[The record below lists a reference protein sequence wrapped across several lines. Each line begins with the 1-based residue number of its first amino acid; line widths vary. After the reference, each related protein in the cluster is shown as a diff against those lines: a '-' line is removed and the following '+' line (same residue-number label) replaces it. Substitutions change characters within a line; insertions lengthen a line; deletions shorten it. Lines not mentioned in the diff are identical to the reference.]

1 MLLYARKKL
10 IRDERVLQLV
20 LLLSLLRGDPDSLL
34 FGPGGSAPLADLPHD
49 LILGP
54 SLGHARSSSPLLA
67 GGDFHPKS
75 MDRMLADYQR
85 SVLDDLNALGRY
97 TAPSHHAHVHAYLL
111 NTHTSLPSPPTA
123 DTPDH
128 HHQGPDSPP
137 TQPTNILPD
146 PPPPES
152 NLSEDDDLTPE
163 DLALIEALWK
173 QDVDLGV
180 PREVFEEDGLEPP
193 VDSQTK
199 DKDHGKNPK
208 SETKIDEKP
217 DENPWMHFNFTIDS
231 ETGEHVLSTEG
242 PISGGDV
249 TLDPVSPLS
258 PPSFTLN
265 ESVPDFNLEF
275 NLDEALKLVGLNS
288 SETGEAV
295 WKSVETDSSSED
307 FTKGFSEEEKSSSDG
322 GDSLDALSDT
332 LDEMIQASQLN
343 PHHPRSLQV
352 SNALCS
358 AYVCFSLSLSLSL
371 FYWTFNMD
379 SGHPSLLFHYEFYG
393 YYVMYV
399 EIWVMLPQELV
410 IEIILMF
417 SSKFDIRF
425 AQ

>member
-67 GGDFHPKS
+67 GGDLHPKS

-97 TAPSHHAHVHAYLL
+97 TAPSHHSHVHAYLL

-217 DENPWMHFNFTIDS
+217 DENPWMQFNFTIDS
-231 ETGEHVLSTEG
+231 ETGKFFL
-242 PISGGDV
+242 ISFF
-249 TLDPVSPLS
+249 LF
-258 PPSFTLN
+258 SFPYT
-265 ESVPDFNLEF
+265 
-275 NLDEALKLVGLNS
+275 
-288 SETGEAV
+288 
-295 WKSVETDSSSED
+295 
-307 FTKGFSEEEKSSSDG
+307 
-322 GDSLDALSDT
+322 
-332 LDEMIQASQLN
+332 
-343 PHHPRSLQV
+343 
-352 SNALCS
+352 C
-358 AYVCFSLSLSLSL
+358 
-371 FYWTFNMD
+371 
-379 SGHPSLLFHYEFYG
+379 
-393 YYVMYV
+393 
-399 EIWVMLPQELV
+399 
-410 IEIILMF
+410 
-417 SSKFDIRF
+417 
-425 AQ
+425 